1 MSPTRPETVTTRD
14 SGRAAS
20 PCALYFHN
28 GMAADLGKAVDF
40 YNTRFM
46 IVFTDQE
53 RADLIAFLE
62 AL

>member
-1 MSPTRPETVTTRD
+1 
-14 SGRAAS
+14 
-20 PCALYFHN
+20 
-28 GMAADLGKAVDF
+28 MAADLGKAVDF